1 MSTYSGNLI
10 EGLIGTVERVE
21 SDSKLP
27 QQCCFCGELRP
38 SDLLITIFGKPYCL
52 PCANECFD

>member
-10 EGLIGTVERVE
+10 EGLIGAVERVE
-21 SDSKLP
+21 RRQAEP
-27 QQCCFCGELRP
+27 FCCFCGAIRP
-38 SDLLITIFGKPYCL
+38 IDLLIPIRGEYYCL